1 MINSISREVI
11 FFISTLGW
19 FNGVILGLYF
29 LFLGKKHQL
38 SNQLFGVLLLILSV
52 RVSKSVIWYFNP
64 DIPIIFVQ
72 IGLGFCFLI
81 APILYLY
88 VKSVLQDIK
97 EPPQGWK
104 ILLTS
109 SILLMICIL
118 IFFTEKHHI
127 PLWKKYFVPIIYFQ
141 WFGGIL
147 WIGKMLI
154 TSLKKSLQEKL
165 QPNEKWLLI
174 VYLSNLMIV
183 LNYWISYMNI
193 GGVAYITGAM
203 TFSLLLYLN
212 VLLWIYRKDKQVL
225 LKPIQEKY
233 SYKKIDEESA
243 NSLIIKLEQTIS
255 QNEIY
260 SNSELKLPD
269 LAQSMGVTAHQLSQL
284 LNDNL
289 QKNFSTYL
297 NEYRVKKACEILNTD
312 LTIKIEAVAYDVGY
326 QSKSTFFA
334 AFKKVMGMTPKQ
346 FKELT
351 K

>member
-29 LFLGKKHQL
+29 LFVGKKLQL

-64 DIPIIFVQ
+64 DIPVLFVQ
-72 IGLGFCFLI
+72 IGLGVCFLI

-88 VKSVLQDIK
+88 VKSVLEDIK
-97 EPPQGWK
+97 QPPLGWK
-104 ILLTS
+104 IVFRLC
-109 SILLMICIL
+109 ILVIACVL

-127 PLWKKYFVPIIYFQ
+127 PLWKKYFVPLIYFQ
-141 WFGGIL
+141 WISGVL
-147 WIGKMLI
+147 WTGKMLI
-154 TSLKKSLQEKL
+154 PNLKKSFQEKL
-165 QPNEKWLLI
+165 QPNEKWLLVI
-174 VYLSNLMIV
+174 YLSNLMIV

-193 GGVAYITGAM
+193 LGVTYITGAI

-212 VLLWIYRKDKQVL
+212 VLLWMHRKNKQIL

-233 SYKKIDEESA
+233 THKKIDEISA
-243 NSLIIKLEQTIS
+243 NALILKLEQVMS

-260 SNSELKLPD
+260 NNPELKLPD
-269 LAQSMGVTAHQLSQL
+269 LAQSMGVTTHQLSQL
-284 LNDNL
+284 LNDNI
-289 QKNFSTYL
+289 KKSFSTYL
-297 NEYRVKKACEILNTD
+297 NEYRIKKACELLRADPT
-312 LTIKIEAVAYDVGY
+312 TKIEAIAYDVGY

-334 AFKKVMGMTPKQ
+334 AFKKVMEMTPTQ
-346 FKELT
+346 FKELH